1 MSDVEQNRGHHFN
14 WEVWGFM
21 VELVKSLYPFHW
33 LALSPDKVWCCI
45 LKKAQVTSNKYWLRL
60 IIKILLTIFKSS
72 GSIQERTTTA
82 APTTPTTTAA
92 PTTTTEDSEE
102 RRQREREQSREDECK
117 VRPKDCVRSP
127 VDCFA
132 NPQDELCDLVY
143 GSYSESFGTWQ
154 LTVLKH

>member
-1 MSDVEQNRGHHFN
+1 MGVQAKMTLTNNILVLGVFLTLAARSSWGISGIVESIIGDA
-14 WEVWGFM
+14 ET
-21 VELVKSLYPFHW
+21 
-33 LALSPDKVWCCI
+33 AD
-45 LKKAQVTSNKYWLRL
+45 
-60 IIKILLTIFKSS
+60 IKIGLS

-143 GSYSESFGTWQ
+143 GSYSY
-154 LTVLKH
+154 